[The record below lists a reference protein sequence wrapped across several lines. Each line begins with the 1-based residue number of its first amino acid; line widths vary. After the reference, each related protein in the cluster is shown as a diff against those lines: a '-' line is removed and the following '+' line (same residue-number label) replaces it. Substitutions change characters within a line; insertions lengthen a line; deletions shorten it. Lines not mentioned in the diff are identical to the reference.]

1 MKKKITYLWPLPFV
15 LAIAIVTAIITFRHS
30 PKIPD

>member
-15 LAIAIVTAIITFRHS
+15 FVIAIVTAIITFRHS
-30 PKIPD
+30 PEIPD